1 MLYKSKS
8 SFKVDKMT
16 KQIKEVLADRENKWN
31 EEQTIKMKERIK
43 EKLKKAANQKDYT
56 KKLLSECKSWRGP
69 ADSGE
74 DLQAILKGRDN
85 QSHILRT
92 EMSYYVHTHKSNQY
106 ANKDLF
112 RLNRISYDEML
123 ENLIILLDG
132 EKHASTATVA
142 NLPSN
147 DIVMKSITSIN
158 KKPLTTKPIT
168 TPDLVNTMCVVVWAD
183 SKDLSYSWY
192 LGYVKKHSEDGTF
205 EVDHLTCAL
214 KTSDSK
220 WKYPNSSDIQL
231 VLPEQMV
238 KCEIIGQWDMDAGC
252 RKRFFTL
259 ENFNAIS
266 FACKNITSEF

>member
-1 MLYKSKS
+1 
-8 SFKVDKMT
+8 
-16 KQIKEVLADRENKWN
+16 
-31 EEQTIKMKERIK
+31 
-43 EKLKKAANQKDYT
+43 
-56 KKLLSECKSWRGP
+56 
-69 ADSGE
+69 
-74 DLQAILKGRDN
+74 
-85 QSHILRT
+85 
-92 EMSYYVHTHKSNQY
+92 
-106 ANKDLF
+106 
-112 RLNRISYDEML
+112 ML

-158 KKPLTTKPIT
+158 KKPLKTKPIT

-192 LGYVKKHSEDGTF
+192 LEYVKKHSEDGTF
-205 EVDHLTCAL
+205 KVGHLTRAF

-238 KCEIIGQWDMDAGC
+238 ECEIIGQWDMDADC
-252 RKRFFTL
+252 SKRFFTL

>member
-1 MLYKSKS
+1 
-8 SFKVDKMT
+8 MT

-132 EKHASTATVA
+132 EKHASTANV
-142 NLPSN
+142 
-147 DIVMKSITSIN
+147 
-158 KKPLTTKPIT
+158 
-168 TPDLVNTMCVVVWAD
+168 C
-183 SKDLSYSWY
+183 
-192 LGYVKKHSEDGTF
+192 
-205 EVDHLTCAL
+205 
-214 KTSDSK
+214 
-220 WKYPNSSDIQL
+220 
-231 VLPEQMV
+231 
-238 KCEIIGQWDMDAGC
+238 
-252 RKRFFTL
+252 
-259 ENFNAIS
+259 
-266 FACKNITSEF
+266 